1 MISFKSAV
9 FKEALKDTE
18 FSERLEKTQS
28 MQEVTRILSEFAEKR
43 GYKIKELK

>member
-18 FSERLEKTQS
+18 FTARLERAQDL
-28 MQEVTRILSEFAEKR
+28 QEVTRILSQFAEKR